1 MYQADTIYAVLG
13 SHLYD
18 TCKVN
23 VKTSPKLS
31 KKSITVKKNKTK
43 TVKITGKAS
52 TVKNVYTNTMKAK
65 IISKNTASEI
75 KIKGLNRETQPI
87 RYVSAEFMSE
97 VFQKFENSFSK

>member
-75 KIKGLNRETQPI
+75 KIKGLKKGKTTLKIKVNGAALKLK
-87 RYVSAEFMSE
+87 VK
-97 VFQKFENSFSK
+97 VK